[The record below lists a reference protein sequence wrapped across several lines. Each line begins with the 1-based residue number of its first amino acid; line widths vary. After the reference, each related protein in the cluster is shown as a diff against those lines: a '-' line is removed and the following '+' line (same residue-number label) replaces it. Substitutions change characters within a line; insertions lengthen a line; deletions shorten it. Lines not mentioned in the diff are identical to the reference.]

1 MTDKSKYISIGGAGC
16 FTGDTPVSV
25 PNGTKLIKEINV
37 GDIVCSFDD
46 KGTIYHAK
54 VLKVHEHENEQ
65 VVKYT
70 IWGGKTLN
78 ATPNHWVL
86 NQFNAFVGIDTLGT
100 DDCLIDE
107 FGHLRPIIDRKNIG
121 THTVY
126 NLTVEGYHTF
136 IANTIRVHNAGL
148 GASIAG
154 SGGGGG
160 KGGGGDPPTIA
171 EDNLHSKQFATLID
185 LISEGEIEGFSSPS
199 KEGRTKGTTAYINAA
214 KKDIFLD
221 NTPILGGTA
230 DSTNPQAVD
239 FNHQNVDLDIR
250 FGTNQQP
257 KMTKVSNSSANQGSA
272 NIFNVGLAV
281 ENGSPITRRLTNN
294 SNLDAVKI
302 TVTVPIL
309 QVLEEDGDI
318 SGSQVNFDIQIQ
330 YNGGGFSTVDPA
342 IFPTVIRGRTADAY
356 NKEYRVELTGSHPI
370 DVRLIKTSANS
381 TDRIQRDL
389 IWQSYSELEDDP
401 NTYPDCA
408 YTRLRLDSEFFS
420 RIPSRKFKIRGVK
433 VRIPGAG
440 ANNSGTPTVDLQT
453 GRVVYP
459 ENYIFNGVMGAA
471 QWTTCPALILL
482 DLLTNTRYGL
492 GNHIIDSNLDLF
504 SFVTAS
510 KFSNQLV
517 KDGFGGEEA
526 RFACNVNIQRSVE
539 AFDVINTLSGVMRCM
554 PIWSEGALLVT
565 QDSPKDPTYLFT
577 LANVS
582 PDGFSYTGSSLKTR
596 STVIA
601 VSYFN
606 MDIRDI
612 DYEEVEA
619 EAAYKNKYGVH
630 LKRVKALGCT
640 SKGQARRFARAML
653 FAEQRETETVSFSTS
668 MEAGCIVRP
677 GSIISIAD
685 PARSGVRRAGRIS
698 TATTTQITV
707 DNSSDT
713 DLSDQNN
720 PKLSVIMPNGTVET
734 KNVSGIS
741 GKVITLASAL
751 SQAPNSNSVWM
762 LETNDISAQTF
773 RVMSVEERDGISYG
787 ITALAYVN
795 EKYDFIENNETI
807 PQPNITNLNLIKSPP
822 TGLSADEVIVLINN
836 QPVSKLIIRWQP
848 VTGVSNYMVN
858 YRFNNNNIVSTTTS
872 SPDFEIFNTKVGSY
886 EVSVRSL
893 NAALEPSAT
902 SATDTFTTVGK
913 TAVPADVTGLT
924 GEPISKKTIRLRWN
938 LATDLDVTHG
948 GRVYVRHSP
957 KTDGSGTFSN
967 ATDLV
972 EALAGN
978 TTIADVPLLEGE
990 YILKFQDDGGRFS
1003 NGEASV
1009 IIDLPD
1015 TVDEKLIQTRREDLD
1030 IPRFQGTKT
1039 NVAFD
1044 AVTNSLN
1051 LTGVGQFDSITDFDL
1066 VSSLDDIGGIAPLGT
1081 YEFGGTAGGTTL
1093 DLGDVFS
1100 VDLKRHF
1107 LTEAFYPSDLFDSIP
1122 DLDARGDFE
1131 GLTATDVNA
1140 EMLVRVTQDNP
1151 NSGSPT
1157 YSAFQTFA
1165 NGTYKGRGFQ
1175 FKVNLTSNDPA
1186 QDIRVF
1192 QLGYTASMEQR
1203 TETSLENSS
1212 ATNGILTSNG
1222 ATNITFNKA
1231 FFVGTAN
1238 TEGGANSILPSI
1250 GITAQDMQSGDFYE
1264 LSNTSG
1270 TGFTIHFKNSS
1281 NASVNRNFAYQ
1292 AVGFGKAS

>member
-1 MTDKSKYISIGGAGC
+1 MI
-16 FTGDTPVSV
+16 
-25 PNGTKLIKEINV
+25 
-37 GDIVCSFDD
+37 
-46 KGTIYHAK
+46 
-54 VLKVHEHENEQ
+54 ENN
-65 VVKYT
+65 K
-70 IWGGKTLN
+70 
-78 ATPNHWVL
+78 H
-86 NQFNAFVGIDTLGT
+86 
-100 DDCLIDE
+100 
-107 FGHLRPIIDRKNIG
+107 
-121 THTVY
+121 
-126 NLTVEGYHTF
+126 
-136 IANTIRVHNAGL
+136 
-148 GASIAG
+148 IAG

-160 KGGGGDPPTIA
+160 KGGGGDPPTITP
-171 EDNLHSKQFATLID
+171 DNLHSKQFATLLD

-199 KEGRTKGTTAYINAA
+199 KEGRTKGTTAYKNAA

-221 NTPILGGTA
+221 DTPILSSTA
-230 DSTNPQAVD
+230 DSTDPQNVD

-250 FGTNQQP
+250 FGTDPQT
-257 KMTKVSNSSANQGSA
+257 KMSKVSGSA
-272 NIFNVGLAV
+272 SLFNVGVKV
-281 ENGSPITRRLTNN
+281 ENGIPITKQLTNN

-309 QVLEEDGDI
+309 QVIEADGDVV
-318 SGSQVNFDIQIQ
+318 GSSVSFDIQLQ
-330 YNGGGFSTVDPA
+330 YNGGGFTTIHSDT
-342 IFPTVIRGRTADAY
+342 IRGRTADAY
-356 NKEYRVELTGSHPI
+356 NREYRIELTGAHPV
-370 DVRLIKTSANS
+370 DVRLVKTSENS
-381 TDRIQRDL
+381 TDRTLRDL
-389 IWQSYSELEDDP
+389 IWQSYSELEDDSS
-401 NTYPDCA
+401 TYPNSA
-408 YTRLRLDSEFFS
+408 FTRLRLDSEFFS
-420 RIPSRKFKIRGVK
+420 RIPRRTFRVRGVK

-440 ANNSGTPTVDLQT
+440 ASGSGTPTVDLQT
-453 GRVVYP
+453 GRIEYP
-459 ENYIFNGVMGAA
+459 TGYIFNGVMGAA
-471 QWTTCPALILL
+471 QWTTCPAMILL

-510 KFSNQLV
+510 KFSNTLV
-517 KDGFGGEEA
+517 DDGFGGQEA
-526 RFACNVNIQRSVE
+526 RFACNINIQTSVE
-539 AFDVINTLSGVMRCM
+539 AFSVINTLSGIMRCM
-554 PIWSEGALLVT
+554 PIWSEGALLLT
-565 QDSPKDPTYLFT
+565 QDSPKDPSYLFT
-577 LANVS
+577 LANVG
-582 PDGFSYTGSSLKTR
+582 PEGFSYTGSSLKTR
-596 STVIA
+596 STVVA

-606 MDIRDI
+606 METRDL

-619 EAAYKNKYGVH
+619 EAAYRSKYGLHV
-630 LKRVKALGCT
+630 KRVKALGCT
-640 SKGQARRFARAML
+640 SRGQARRFAKAIL
-653 FAEQRETETVSFSTS
+653 FAEQRETEAVSFSVS
-668 MEAGCIVRP
+668 MESGCVVRP
-677 GSIISIAD
+677 GAIISISD
-685 PARSGVRRAGRIS
+685 PARSGIRRAGRIN

-720 PKLSVIMPNGTVET
+720 PKLSVILPNGTVET
-734 KNVSGIS
+734 KNVTSIS
-741 GKVITLASAL
+741 GKVITLESAL
-751 SQAPNSNSVWM
+751 SQTPNVNSIWM
-762 LETNDISAQTF
+762 LENDTVSAQSF

-787 ITALAYVN
+787 ISALAYVN
-795 EKYDFIENNETI
+795 EKYAFIEDGETI
-807 PQPNITNLNLIKSPP
+807 TPQQISTLNLLKLPP
-822 TGLSADEVIVLINN
+822 DGLDHEETIVLINN
-836 QPVSKLIIRWQP
+836 QPVSKLIIRWKP

-858 YRFNNNNIVSTTTS
+858 YRFGDNNIVSATTS

-893 NAALEPSAT
+893 NSGLEPSAT
-902 SATDTFTTVGK
+902 AATDTFTTIGK

-924 GEPISKKTIRLRWN
+924 GEPISKKTMRLRWN

-948 GRVYVRHSP
+948 GRVYVRHST
-957 KTDGSGTFSN
+957 KTDGTGTFSN

-1009 IIDLPD
+1009 VIDLPD
-1015 TVDEKLIQTRREDLD
+1015 TVDDKLIQTRREDLD
-1030 IPRFQGTKT
+1030 VPKFQGTKT

-1044 AVTNSLN
+1044 ATTNSLN
-1051 LTGVGQFDSITDFDL
+1051 LTGTGQFDSITDFDAEN
-1066 VSSLDDIGGIAPLGT
+1066 SIDDIGGISPLGS

-1093 DLGDVFS
+1093 DLGDVFTL
-1100 VDLKRHF
+1100 DLKRHF

-1151 NSGSPT
+1151 NTGSPT

-1192 QLGYTASMEQR
+1192 QLGYEAFMEQR
-1203 TETSLENSS
+1203 IERSSQTEAS
-1212 ATNGILTSNG
+1212 G
-1222 ATNITFNKA
+1222 AGAKAITFQHP

-1250 GITAQDMQSGDFYE
+1250 GITAQNMQSGDFFE
-1264 LSNTSG
+1264 LTNISG
-1270 TGFTIHFKNSS
+1270 TGFTVHFKNSS
-1281 NASVNRNFAYQ
+1281 NASVDRNFSYQ